1 MGMAEFAKHVIAVAN
16 ANSNGITNL
25 QLQKIMYFAIK
36 DYLSKNGLKA
46 KGKIEA
52 FYNEP
57 FETWDYGPVVPC
69 VYYQYKYYGNMLIT
83 DSGTYDSAFQDF
95 DESIKN
101 NLKVNVFDL
110 VEKSHQ
116 QPLWRDHQAQ
126 ILNHERIYQYQLA
139 DIMAD

>member
-1 MGMAEFAKHVIAVAN
+1 MGMSEFAKHVIAVAN
-16 ANSNGITNL
+16 NNSNGISNL

-36 DYLSKNGLKA
+36 DYLTQNGLKA
-46 KGKIEA
+46 KAKIET

-57 FETWDYGPVVPC
+57 FETWDYGPVVPG

-83 DSGTYDSAFQDF
+83 DSGTYEPAFQDF

-110 VEKSHQ
+110 VKKSHQ
-116 QPLWRDHQAQ
+116 QPLWRNHKEE
-126 ILNHERIYQYQLA
+126 ILNHEHTYKYRLN
-139 DIMAD
+139 DIMED

>member
-1 MGMAEFAKHVIAVAN
+1 MDMVEFAKHVIAVAN
-16 ANSNGITNL
+16 DNSNGITNL

-36 DYLSKNGLKA
+36 DYLTQNGLKA
-46 KGKIEA
+46 KAKIEA

-57 FETWDYGPVVPC
+57 FETWDYGPVVPG

-83 DSGTYDSAFQDF
+83 DLGTYEPTFRDF

-101 NLKVNVFDL
+101 NLEVNVFDL

-116 QPLWRDHQAQ
+116 QPLWHNHQTK
-126 ILNHERIYQYQLA
+126 ILNHERIYQYQLT